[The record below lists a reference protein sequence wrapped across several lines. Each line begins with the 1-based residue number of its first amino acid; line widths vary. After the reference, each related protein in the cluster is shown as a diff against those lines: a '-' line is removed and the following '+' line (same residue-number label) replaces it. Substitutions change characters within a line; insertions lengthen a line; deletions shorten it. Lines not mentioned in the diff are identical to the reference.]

1 MTPFDSILIG
11 PAILAPDERFDQALE
26 HHRQHR
32 LAEAGKIYRTILR
45 ENPEHV
51 GAMQN
56 LIDVLCTHEGRH
68 LEAVPLAER
77 LVSLFPESAEAR
89 HRLGWLY
96 GECGLLDAAKDAF
109 RQAVSLPGGKAVWQ

>member
-1 MTPFDSILIG
+1 MSHDTILIA
-11 PAILAPDERFDQALE
+11 PDITIPDERFKQALN
-26 HHRQHR
+26 HHRQHN

-77 LVSLFPESAEAR
+77 LVSLFLESAEAR

-96 GECGLLDAAKDAF
+96 GESGLLDAAKDAF
-109 RQAVSLPGGKAVWQ
+109 RQAVKMGR

>member
-1 MTPFDSILIG
+1 MTPFAPIIIG
-11 PAILAPDERFDQALE
+11 PATLATDERFDQALE
-26 HHRQHR
+26 HHRRHN
-32 LAEAGKIYRTILR
+32 LAGAGKIYRTILR
-45 ENPEHV
+45 ENPGHV

-68 LEAVPLAER
+68 LEAIPLAER

-96 GECGLLDAAKDAF
+96 GDSMGSPIFSRKN
-109 RQAVSLPGGKAVWQ
+109 

>member
-1 MTPFDSILIG
+1 MTPFAPIIIG
-11 PAILAPDERFDQALE
+11 PTPVPDERFEQALE
-26 HHRQHR
+26 HHRQHN
-32 LAEAGKIYRTILR
+32 LAGAGKIYRVILR
-45 ENPEHV
+45 ENPGHV

-77 LVSLFPESAEAR
+77 LVSLFPESADSL

-96 GECGLLDAAKDAF
+96 GGSMGSPIFSRKKLKKIEKHLI
-109 RQAVSLPGGKAVWQ
+109 S